1 MSIDTAAILAE
12 QYKSNP
18 NQLRA
23 AVLGQGSDINPYAA
37 LRALQLQKVAE
48 RYEMMQAALAGQ
60 QAQNQPSM
68 VEQALAPTQPP
79 QMPQQGMPQQ
89 GMPQMPQMPQQGG
102 GLPQMQQ
109 PQGAS
114 QGLAS
119 MPAPEG
125 EYAGGGIVAF
135 AEGGESDDP
144 YGEDLTAAFAANQ
157 IAPGGVDVEDLMPS
171 PGDPRTHADLV
182 RMLGPSIR
190 NIRNQEYT
198 PYTAADRKAAITASR
213 AALQEGAGE
222 DPTTAYSQK
231 LDEFDAQRKQGLD
244 QASGFGLLAA
254 AGDMLQPGGGGLAA
268 GIGRAAKTYGGAM
281 QQAVAADK
289 AEQRALM
296 NMKFQLADAQRK
308 ERMGLTRDAM
318 AMAQQ
323 AQKSHEAAQVFKQK
337 RLIAEG
343 KLVSDAVKATRPTG
357 GAGGAGAEP
366 KDFNNRLAMAQYND
380 MRADPQY
387 KGIPDAQ
394 LKALAYRQA
403 ADISGKIPGKTGEDL
418 KRAAIDTER
427 GKDINKGLKSW
438 KNSREA
444 AELKNNPQAYAEA
457 EAREEAR
464 LGAVFDRGN
473 KKSLETKN
481 SGKVAT
487 QADIEATAKASGK
500 TTAQVEAALI
510 KQGYTIK

>member
-48 RYEMMQAALAGQ
+48 RYDMMQAALAGQ

-68 VEQALAPTQPP
+68 VEQALMPTQPP

-89 GMPQMPQMPQQGG
+89 GMPQQGMPQMPQQGG

-109 PQGAS
+109 PQQAS
-114 QGLAS
+114 QGLAG

-135 AEGGESDDP
+135 AGDEGSLVEGDP
-144 YGEDLTAAFAANQ
+144 YGEDLTAAFANNQ
-157 IAPGGVDVEDLMPS
+157 IAPGQIDVEDLAPS
-171 PGDPRTHADLV
+171 AGNPRAYADFV
-182 RMLGPSIR
+182 KMLGPAMQ
-190 NIRNQEYT
+190 NVQNQKYV
-198 PYTAADRKAAITASR
+198 PYTEADRKAAIVSSR
-213 AALQEGAGE
+213 KALEEGIGV
-222 DPTTAYSQK
+222 DPTVAYSQQ
-231 LDEFDAQRKQGLD
+231 LDQMDTERKKGLD
-244 QASGFGLLAA
+244 QASGYGLLAA

-308 ERMGLTRDAM
+308 ERMGLNREAM

-323 AQKSHEAAQVFKQK
+323 AQKSHEAAQMFGLKKSQA
-337 RLIAEG
+337 LGNMAIAG
-343 KLVSDAVKATRPTG
+343 ARATKPTG
-357 GAGGAGAEP
+357 GAGGAKEP
-366 KDFNNRLAMAQYND
+366 KDFSNQTALTLFQD

-387 KGIPDAQ
+387 KGIPDSR
-394 LKALAYRQA
+394 LKALAYKEA
-403 ADISGKIPGKTGEDL
+403 ANITGKIPGAEAG
-418 KRAAIDTER
+418 
-427 GKDINKGLKSW
+427 DIK
-438 KNSREA
+438 REA
-444 AELKNNPQAYAEA
+444 ADTARGNEINKELAKKQYSPDGLKAAKEGRLAQYLDEQRAEL
-457 EAREEAR
+457 EKSYPNR
-464 LGAVFDRGN
+464 N
-473 KKSLETKN
+473 KKSSETKN
-481 SGKVAT
+481 SDKVK
-487 QADIEATAKASGK
+487 DKDYSNLFASPS
-500 TTAQVEAALI
+500 
-510 KQGYTIK
+510 